1 MDIQIASRSFDE
13 EEDDGHA
20 IARLWQKALNEY
32 KGVGGRDLTKG
43 SANTQAMIDQATNDM
58 KKFHKFRHDEKKV
71 DKLRTILIENLEY
84 IEAGTQQITAAVS
97 SSFPPAAATGVALTY
112 FMTACRQ
119 VSADYDTVTVF
130 FEDMK
135 SFLQRITILEAR
147 LPKSKYYRVCLLDV
161 FASFLVMCGFAQKFV
176 ELGRFKKWIS
186 NLLCGEDSELADA
199 RKDMDLKLSRLQN
212 ATENAILGN
221 TEEQIKMTKELQKN
235 NSYHTK
241 VLQEQL
247 QTIKSLKDTTDKI
260 SEDISKL
267 LRAVDEQKGKGERER
282 TAALKAKDGE
292 PFSVTCI
299 RNILPLVPDEG
310 LEYRILKETV
320 VDDTC
325 SWVFSEPQWR
335 EWCEQAKDGHSILA
349 ISGTSGLGKSHISA
363 TIYDKLTEEVAKDT
377 SKTSCIAQFYFREH
391 NPHLSNFLSAI
402 ASTII
407 QVAKQSSTLCELFN
421 AQWQNDEIQIQTN
434 SWQDLVRHFLVPA
447 FGKNSE
453 NYLSVILDGID
464 ELENLSDFTEFAQV
478 LQKEETNISL
488 LLSFRPDTLSGAAG
502 TENMLIIHVTTEK
515 QSQDLRAL
523 IWKQLNSLVVLR
535 TFSRY
540 VQQRIADRV
549 EATAPKHILH
559 RLNSLGREG
568 AVLRI
573 LDQPLP
579 KCLDD
584 LYHEMLQECYRRT
597 AANYHKVVTKLI
609 CWVAYSFRPLTLREV
624 TSLVKL
630 WAGDNSFD
638 LADIPEP
645 FDKFIRIGD
654 LGADAEARAQLQAR
668 EVWAGEITE
677 LEGNKTSCQPDSIF
691 DDSGLLVKFKERPL
705 RSFFRETLQLDASH
719 LLTSSQAGRIIFLD
733 CASIARSRDSN
744 CVEAVQSIKSFAVE
758 HLLEYWKMIKIDEHP
773 MVEQAEVMEG
783 IATIMRN
790 EYHFAAMVELQDVD
804 DFYAKR
810 FSDDVFMQL
819 SQWAVLLSSV
829 ERNLSQQAYQWWT
842 EVAKSPRKC
851 LWHLSKA
858 HAQNIFRSMDFTST
872 KTSFNMFKDSFQAS
886 KMIHL
891 LVKDSTENQHSDLD
905 EPLSNFMFVLGLE
918 GLFDDV
924 DMSAS
929 GYRALASLLLD
940 CKEAVP
946 AETMC
951 QKAIGKVKDAEERVK
966 IHELM
971 ARVHIETD
979 LETAYG
985 YIMSCVQSTTE
996 NPNLPL
1002 DLKRKVL
1009 ITKARI
1015 EVLMEKQDHA
1025 AESYHQARTI
1035 DATFVTTGD
1044 ILAEEIKIFTGNEDK
1059 SQVFNTLM
1067 KWRPLERL
1075 AWMTWN
1081 FHKNDELENWEL
1093 LQSVAISTGQIEPII
1108 SIYNEVIAYLDSL
1121 QAGAPLRIDLGFFY
1135 LMVCDDAQKAK
1146 EMTDEVLDSRCSSL
1160 QYPVTE
1166 YYADITL
1173 ESAIELQ
1180 SQANYILF
1188 RDSDDP
1194 VFMSELLKAQEG
1206 LLTRPLALDVPP
1218 ESETFL
1224 FQRHLTLARMYRK
1237 MGPALEFQNKLQ
1249 GMIDRCIDRLSD
1261 KVGWNDSDSLAQ
1273 LATSLSDLSQVVQD
1287 GKELSRVAQVLVSA
1301 QFSSLTEPAHEV
1313 REDDNKEVDDDTS
1326 SETHGHSTELPDE
1339 GDLADPDEVRQLCGG
1354 ICKPRAEF
1362 VRWGSSV
1369 GYQCLTCYFCFICQE
1384 CYDRLSDTADQ
1395 EMRRTYPKY
1404 CEKQFGH
1411 IKGPIE
1417 GWRGVRKG
1425 MIELEGE
1432 EPVPFGQLLQRIRD
1446 KLCEEAWKDF
1456 WKN

>member
-1 MDIQIASRSFDE
+1 MGTQIASRHSDE
-13 EEDDGHA
+13 EEDDVHA
-20 IARLWQKALNEY
+20 IARLWQEALKGY
-32 KGVGGRDLTKG
+32 KGVVGRDLTKG

-71 DKLRTILIENLEY
+71 DKLRTILIENFQY
-84 IEAGTQQITAAVS
+84 IEAGTQQITAAAS
-97 SSFPPAAATGVALTY
+97 SSFPPAAAIGVALTY

-147 LPKSKYYRVCLLDV
+147 LPKSKHYRVCLLDV

-199 RKDMDLKLSRLQN
+199 RKDMDLKISRLQN

-221 TEEQIKMTKELQKN
+221 TEEQIKMTKELEKN
-235 NSYHTK
+235 NNYHTK
-241 VLQEQL
+241 MLQEQL
-247 QTIKSLKDTTDKI
+247 ETMKSLKDTTDKI

-267 LRAVDEQKGKGERER
+267 LKAVDEQRGKGERER
-282 TAALKAKDGE
+282 TAALKVQENE
-292 PFSVTCI
+292 PLSVTRI
-299 RNILPLVPDEG
+299 RNILPPVHDEG
-310 LEYRILKETV
+310 LEYRILKETI

-325 SWVFSEPQWR
+325 CWVFSEPQWR
-335 EWCEQAKDGHSILA
+335 QWYEQAKDGHSILA
-349 ISGTSGLGKSHISA
+349 ISGASGLGKSHISA
-363 TIYDKLTEEVAKDT
+363 TVHDKLTEEVAKDT
-377 SKTSCIAQFYFREH
+377 SKTSCVAQFYFREH

-434 SWQDLVRHFLVPA
+434 SWQDLVRYFLIPA
-447 FGKNSE
+447 FKKNSQ
-453 NYLSVILDGID
+453 NYLFVVLDGID
-464 ELENLSDFTEFAQV
+464 ELENLSNFTEFAQI

-488 LLSFRPDTLSGAAG
+488 LLSFRPDTLSEAAG
-502 TENMLIIHVTTEK
+502 TENLLMIHVTIEK

-523 IWKQLNSLVVLR
+523 IWRQLNSLAVLR

-549 EATAPKHILH
+549 EATAPKHILT
-559 RLNSLGREG
+559 RFNCLGREG

-579 KCLDD
+579 KSLND

-609 CWVAYSFRPLTLREV
+609 YWVAYSFRPLTLREV
-624 TSLVKL
+624 TSLTKL
-630 WAGDNSFD
+630 WAGDESFD

-645 FDKFIRIGD
+645 LDKFIRIGD

-677 LEGNKTSCQPDSIF
+677 LQGNKTSCQPDSIF
-691 DDSGLLVKFKERPL
+691 DDSGLLVKFKERSL
-705 RSFFRETLQLDASH
+705 RSFFRETLQLDAYH
-719 LLTSSQAGRIIFLD
+719 LLTSSQACRIIFLD
-733 CASIARSRDSN
+733 CSSMARLPDSN
-744 CVEAVQSIKSFAVE
+744 CVEAVQSVKSFAVQ
-758 HLLEYWKMIKIDEHP
+758 HLLEYWKMIKIDEHS
-773 MVEQAEVMEG
+773 MLEQAEVMEA

-804 DFYAKR
+804 DFYTKI

-819 SQWAVLLSSV
+819 SQWAALLDTV
-829 ERNLSQQAYQWWT
+829 ECNLSKQGYQWWT
-842 EVAKSPRKC
+842 EVAKSPLKC

-858 HAQNIFRSMDFTST
+858 HVQNIFRSADFIST
-872 KTSFNMFKDSFQAS
+872 KRSFNTFKDSFQAT
-886 KMIHL
+886 KMHHL
-891 LVKDSTENQHSDLD
+891 LVKDSEEIQHEDLNK
-905 EPLSNFMFVLGLE
+905 PLSNVMVVLGLE

-924 DMSAS
+924 NVGAS
-929 GYRALASLLLD
+929 GYRALTSLLLD
-940 CKEAVP
+940 YKEAVP
-946 AETMC
+946 AKTMC
-951 QKAIGKVKDAEERVK
+951 QRAIEKVEDAEEKVK

-971 ARVHIETD
+971 ARIHIETNV
-979 LETAYG
+979 EKAYG
-985 YIMSCVQSTTE
+985 YIIACVQFTTE
-996 NPNLPL
+996 KPNFPL

-1015 EVLMEKQDHA
+1015 EVLMKKQDQA
-1025 AESYHQARTI
+1025 AESYHQARNI

-1044 ILAEEIKIFTGNEDK
+1044 ILAEEIGIFTGNKDK
-1059 SQVFNTLM
+1059 SQAFNTLM

-1075 AWMTWN
+1075 AWMTWD
-1081 FHKNDELENWEL
+1081 FHNNDELDNYEL
-1093 LQSVAISTGQIEPII
+1093 LQDVAIATNQIDPII
-1108 SIYNEVIAYLDSL
+1108 RIYNEAIAYLDTL

-1146 EMTDEVLDSRCSSL
+1146 EMTDEVLNSRCSRL
-1160 QYPVTE
+1160 KYPVTE
-1166 YYADITL
+1166 QYVDTTL

-1194 VFMSELLKAQEG
+1194 TFMSELLNAQEG
-1206 LLTRPLALDVPP
+1206 LLTRPLAVDVPP

-1224 FQRHLTLARMYRK
+1224 FQRHLTLSRMYRK
-1237 MGPALEFQNKLQ
+1237 MGPAIEFQNKLQ
-1249 GMIDRCIDRLSD
+1249 GMIDTCIDRLSD
-1261 KVGWNDSDSLAQ
+1261 KVGWNDSDSLTQ
-1273 LATSLSDLSQVVQD
+1273 LATTLSDLSQVVQD
-1287 GKELSRVAQVLVSA
+1287 GKELSRVAQILVSA
-1301 QFSSLTEPAHEV
+1301 RFSALIEPTHEAC
-1313 REDDNKEVDDDTS
+1313 EEDNKETDDDTN
-1326 SETHGHSTELPDE
+1326 SEAQDHSTELPDE
-1339 GDLADPDEVRQLCGG
+1339 GNLADPDEVRQFCVG

-1369 GYQCLTCYFCFICQE
+1369 GYQCLTCYFCFLCQE
-1384 CYDRLSDTADQ
+1384 CYDRLGDTTDQ
-1395 EMRRTYPKY
+1395 EMGRMYPKY

-1417 GWRGVRKG
+1417 GWKGVRKG

-1432 EPVPFGQLLQRIRD
+1432 EPMPFRQLLQDIQHR
-1446 KLCEEAWKDF
+1446 LCKEAWKDF